1 MTIKIILIALLLI
14 IAAVIAIIYH
24 DMTHFVVREYE
35 IHSDKIEKDA
45 VFCLLS
51 DLHEKD
57 YGDGNRALIEA
68 IDSAHPDMV
77 LMAGDMITGQNSHH
91 KLNPEP
97 VLSIIRKIVDK
108 YPVYAA
114 NGNHE
119 YKTWAIGGEGEEAYL
134 NYEKVLTDLGV
145 VLLRNT
151 GTYLEEYNME
161 IHGLETSYEYFK
173 KFFKAQMDVDYING
187 FFGVPCSER
196 YQLLIAHNPIYFEEY
211 CKWGADLTVSGHVHG
226 GIARLP
232 FLGGVL
238 SPALMLFPKY
248 DGGLFKNGD
257 KYMVLSRGLGMHT
270 VPIRFNNPG
279 ELCVIRVK
287 SDKKS

>member
-1 MTIKIILIALLLI
+1 MTIKIILILLAVII
-14 IAAVIAIIYH
+14 IACIAVIYH

-35 IHSDKIEKDA
+35 IHSDKIAKDA

-57 YGDGNRALIEA
+57 YGDGNSKLVEA
-68 IDSAHPDMV
+68 INEINPDIV
-77 LMAGDMITGQNSHH
+77 LMSGDMITGHNKHH
-91 KLNPEP
+91 SLNAGPALKLI
-97 VLSIIRKIVDK
+97 SKIIDK

-119 YKTWAIGGEGEEAYL
+119 YKTSILEGRGSELYREYDKA
-134 NYEKVLTDLGV
+134 LTDLGV
-145 VLLRNT
+145 NMLHNI
-151 GTYLEEYNME
+151 GTYLEEFNME
-161 IHGLETSYEYFK
+161 IHGLETSYEYYR
-173 KFFKAQMDVDYING
+173 KFFKAKMDPSYIID

-196 YQLLIAHNPIYFEEY
+196 FQLLIAHNPVYFEEY
-211 CKWGADLTVSGHVHG
+211 CEWGADLTVSGHVHG
-226 GIARLP
+226 GIARVPL
-232 FLGGVL
+232 LGGVL

-279 ELCVIRVK
+279 ELCVIRVY
-287 SDKKS
+287 SDKKK